1 MSVMDYFY
9 VGNHKNSVGLQDVY
23 TKFIYD
29 KNKWQVTLS
38 PHLFY
43 SAASVYNMTTL
54 EEQDNYLGT
63 EIDLAATYKLDQNFV
78 ISEVIF
84 REMFASNTSMEILEG
99 GITIVTI
106 GTWVMVSFNPQLF
119 TYKK

>member
-1 MSVMDYFY
+1 MDNFY
-9 VGNHKNSVGLQDVY
+9 VGNHKNSVGLQDIY
-23 TKFIYD
+23 AKFIYD

-63 EIDLAATYKLDQNFV
+63 EIDVVGSYKLDKNFV
-78 ISEVIF
+78 ISVGVSKMLGSDTMEVLKGGNN
-84 REMFASNTSMEILEG
+84 NTSSNWA
-99 GITIVTI
+99 
-106 GTWVMVSFNPQLF
+106 WVMASFNPQLF
-119 TYKK
+119 SNKK